1 MSSAADLMALT
12 EKAAAIAPAI
22 GPSAPAMPDN
32 DDLIC
37 DRPDVTR
44 EAEADIIAALWENE
58 APAEA
63 LAPPMPPSA
72 CLMRLVADAAV
83 LSPLLLTWNEII
95 VMSLRTIIYLWPP
108 FSISRCM
115 LAYSTSLFIFR

>member
-22 GPSAPAMPDN
+22 GPSEPAMPDK

-37 DRPDVTR
+37 DKPDVTR
-44 EAEADIIAALWENE
+44 EAEADIAAALRENE
-58 APAEA
+58 AQAEA
-63 LAPPMPPSA
+63 LALPMPPSA
-72 CLMRLVADAAV
+72 CLIRLVADAAV
-83 LSPLLLTWNEII
+83 LRPLLLTWKAII

-108 FSISRCM
+108 FSIS
-115 LAYSTSLFIFR
+115 